1 MSTVLRHSTARTQ
14 ACKPQGGNQA
24 RTGENEVGAWVNV
37 IQKVY
42 GKGIFMKLN
51 NPKVS
56 IRFKTLRDQPFKIAP

>member
-37 IQKVY
+37 IHKVY
-42 GKGIFMKLN
+42 LNGLYINSN

-56 IRFKTLRDQPFKIAP
+56 IRFKTLRNQPFKIAP